1 MNYLIYGNE
10 QYLIDKEID
19 KLLSDN
25 TSSTILR
32 YDGLTK
38 DFKIDDLLSNCET
51 DSLFGDNTIIL
62 YKNPSFLINK
72 IDDNYF
78 NKIKNY
84 LESPN
89 SSCTLII
96 YSSYSSFNSK
106 LKAFKDINSLCETKF
121 IKHLDEKSFFEYCD
135 NVISTSN
142 LVISR
147 PIRNR
152 FIENCGNDL
161 DIFHSCFEVLEL
173 YSDEITQ
180 DVLEQL
186 TYSSD
191 EFNVFILVN
200 SIIDGS
206 ISKSMHLVKK
216 IENDDKSIFGLMS
229 LVSGQLRYLY
239 SVFYYSDIYN
249 NERDVLEATNT
260 TNPYKL
266 KMAYKTLNK
275 ISPEKILS
283 LLNKLSILDYEFKT
297 NSSLDHKLQFEI
309 FISSLKA

>member
-10 QYLIDKEID
+10 QYLIDKEIE
-19 KLLSDN
+19 KIISEN
-25 TSSTILR
+25 SSSTLLR
-32 YDGLTK
+32 YDGQSK
-38 DFKIDDLLSNCET
+38 DFNIDDLLSNCET
-51 DSLFGDNTIIL
+51 DSLFGDKTLIL

-72 IDDNYF
+72 TDDNSF
-78 NKIKNY
+78 NKIKSY
-84 LESPN
+84 LEIPN
-89 SSCTLII
+89 SNCILLI

-106 LKAFKDINSLCETKF
+106 LKSFKDLNSLCETKF
-121 IKHLDEKSFFEYCD
+121 LKNLDDKRFFEYCD

-161 DIFHSCFEVLEL
+161 DIFHSCFKVLEL
-173 YSDEITQ
+173 YDGEITQ

-186 TYSSD
+186 TYSSG

-200 SIIDGS
+200 SIIDCN
-206 ISKSMHLVKK
+206 ISKSMHYVKK

-239 SVFYYSDIYN
+239 SVYYYSDIYDK
-249 NERDVLEATNT
+249 EKDVLEATNT
-260 TNPYKL
+260 SNPYKL
-266 KMAYKTLNK
+266 QMAYKTLNK
-275 ISPEKILS
+275 ISPKKILS

-297 NSSLDHKLQFEI
+297 NSSLDHKLQFEM